1 MYINLWGTKECRPY
15 MNLFV
20 HESTGFIYY
29 LIVTTINNLPKCFY
43 LTTSCPS
50 APFVLLFNSRVL
62 AFTLYLIP
70 SGRLPCGVFLKK
82 RTFFFFLIYWCLVL
96 CSCVLSLLF
105 RVPCVWEARA
115 GGGRGEVKTLA
126 TSILTWIIC
135 TVCQNGLTHVS
146 MKSSCWEIS
155 LYIDILNL

>member
-1 MYINLWGTKECRPY
+1 MYINLWGTKECRLY

-43 LTTSCPS
+43 LTTFCPS

-62 AFTLYLIP
+62 VFTLYLIP
-70 SGRLPCGVFLKK
+70 SGRLPCGVFFKK
-82 RTFFFFLIYWCLVL
+82 KNFFLIYWCLVL
-96 CSCVLSLLF
+96 CSCVLSLMFLF
-105 RVPCVWEARA
+105 RV
-115 GGGRGEVKTLA
+115 GGRQRRREGGREVKTLA

-146 MKSSCWEIS
+146 MKSSC
-155 LYIDILNL
+155 